1 MTALYIV
8 LSVVVVV
15 VLAVLVVL
23 AARRRRSVEAA
34 PPGPNAPPPT
44 TTPPRGAAPPGP
56 AAAPVGAPAPEAQP
70 VTPAPRSF
78 RDGLGKTRGLFSP
91 LRALRSRGTVEAA
104 TWEELEEALLRAD
117 VGVGTTDALLADL
130 RRKVKSK
137 EVAGGDQLLDS
148 LRADLVDLLRIEG
161 RWDAAT
167 DGELAL
173 SSPESPGVDDEEVEP
188 VGRSLRFDAGPGV
201 VNVWLFVGV
210 NGVGKTTTI
219 GKLAR
224 QQSAD
229 GRSVLL
235 AAGDTFRAAAG
246 EQLARWAERAGTE
259 IVRGAE
265 GGDPSAIVFD
275 AVQRAAARGND
286 LVLADTAGRLHTKV
300 NLVE

>member
-70 VTPAPRSF
+70 VTPAPRE
-78 RDGLGKTRGLFSP
+78 FSRRPGQDQGAVLP
-91 LRALRSRGTVEAA
+91 LCGPCGSRGTVEAA

-246 EQLARWAERAGTE
+246 EQLATLGRARRDRDRAGG
-259 IVRGAE
+259 RGRRPE
-265 GGDPSAIVFD
+265 
-275 AVQRAAARGND
+275 RH
-286 LVLADTAGRLHTKV
+286 RL
-300 NLVE
+300 